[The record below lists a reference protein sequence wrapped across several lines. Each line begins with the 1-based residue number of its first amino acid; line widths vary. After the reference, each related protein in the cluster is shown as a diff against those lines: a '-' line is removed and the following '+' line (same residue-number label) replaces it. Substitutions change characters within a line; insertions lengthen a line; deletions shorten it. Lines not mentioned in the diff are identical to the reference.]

1 MCGRYVQVSS
11 PELLAERFHVT
22 EAAVD
27 GRDADYNVA
36 PRKTVPVV
44 VQRAADRRVL
54 EEMRWGLVPSW
65 ARDRTIGD
73 RLINARAEGLAA
85 KASYKGPFRRRRC
98 IIPADAF
105 YEWRVVPGQ
114 KRKQPVLLRARDGE
128 PLAFGG
134 LWDTWRD
141 PDDPGSPWLVT
152 CVIITTEANDTVR
165 PIHDRMP
172 ALLAE
177 ADWDRWLDPRITD
190 PAEVAPLLVPAP
202 PDVLTAVD
210 VSTRVNDVRNNG
222 PELVAPLA

>member
-11 PELLAERFHVT
+11 PQLLAERFHVT
-22 EAAVD
+22 ETAVEE
-27 GRDADYNVA
+27 RDADYNVA
-36 PRKTVPVV
+36 PSKKVPVV
-44 VQRAADRRVL
+44 VQRSPDRRVL

-65 ARDRTIGD
+65 ARDPAVGNRM
-73 RLINARAEGLAA
+73 INARAEGLAG
-85 KASYKGPFRRRRC
+85 KPSYKGPFRRRRC

-114 KRKQPVLLRARDGE
+114 KRKQPVVLRARDGE
-128 PLAFGG
+128 PLAFAG

-141 PDDPGSPWLVT
+141 PDDPDAPWLVT
-152 CVIITTEANDTVR
+152 CVIITTAANETVR

-172 ALLAE
+172 ALL
-177 ADWDRWLDPRITD
+177 DPGGWDRWLDPRVTD

-202 PDVLTAVD
+202 PEVLIATE

-222 PELVAPLA
+222 PDLVRPVA